1 MKFYHKEME
10 VPKNITNDEEIAM
23 LIVTWCNIGDVQT
36 FFHTERNYDGVA
48 NKIRTSLEFCPPGT
62 TQYLT
67 PNAFLR
73 NKLVQNA
80 LRVALFK
87 DEGKAFEACEMAWKY
102 IEQQGYLR

>member
-1 MKFYHKEME
+1 MIHWKERE
-10 VPKNITNDEEIAM
+10 LPKTITNDEEIAM
-23 LIVTWCNIGDVQT
+23 LIVTWCHIGNVQT
-36 FFHTERNYDGVA
+36 FFHSVREVDGMVS
-48 NKIRTSLEFCPPGT
+48 KVKTTLEFQPPGT

-67 PNAFLR
+67 PHAFLR